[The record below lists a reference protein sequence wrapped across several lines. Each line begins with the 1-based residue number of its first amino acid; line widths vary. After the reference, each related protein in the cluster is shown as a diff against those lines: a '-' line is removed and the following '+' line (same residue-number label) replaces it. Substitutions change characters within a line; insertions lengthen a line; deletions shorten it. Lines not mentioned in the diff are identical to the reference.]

1 MNKWS
6 RKKMKE
12 IAKSRMKSN
21 YWKAVLVAGIF
32 FLIGTGG
39 AVGQGAVSNNSRN
52 SEQTES
58 VQEVQEELLVS
69 GQDTVSE
76 QNTEEKGWLENYQRK
91 TVRLVLITSV
101 TGLVLLAGFVL
112 VLLNVFIFNPLIV
125 GCSRFF
131 YQNLEKEAEVK
142 EICYIFDRGYKNAI
156 KTMFFRDLYVFLW
169 SLLFIIPG
177 VIKTYEYSL
186 IPFLLAENE
195 NMTKE
200 EAFAESRRLMKG
212 NKWRLFVLELSLFPW
227 LLFTGITFGV
237 AGYFY
242 AYPYFMSISAS
253 FYQAVKEEDLFR
265 ITEM

>member
-12 IAKSRMKSN
+12 IAKSRMKAN

-39 AVGQGAVSNNSRN
+39 AVGPGAASNNSRN
-52 SEQTES
+52 TDQTER
-58 VQEVQEELLVS
+58 VQEVQEESLLPD
-69 GQDTVSE
+69 QNAVSE
-76 QNTEEKGWLENYQRK
+76 QNPEEKAWLEDYQRN
-91 TVRLVLITSV
+91 TGILVLV
-101 TGLVLLAGFVL
+101 TLALLAGFVL
-112 VLLNVFIFNPLIV
+112 VLLNVFVFNPLDV

-131 YQNLEKEAEVK
+131 YQNLEKDAEVK
-142 EICYIFDRGYKNAI
+142 EICYIFDRGYKNAV
-156 KTMFFRDLYVFLW
+156 KTMFFRDLYIFLW

-212 NKWRLFVLELSLFPW
+212 NKWRAFVLDLSLIPW
-227 LLFTGITFGV
+227 TLLTGITFGI

-242 AYPYFMSISAS
+242 AYPYFMSISAA